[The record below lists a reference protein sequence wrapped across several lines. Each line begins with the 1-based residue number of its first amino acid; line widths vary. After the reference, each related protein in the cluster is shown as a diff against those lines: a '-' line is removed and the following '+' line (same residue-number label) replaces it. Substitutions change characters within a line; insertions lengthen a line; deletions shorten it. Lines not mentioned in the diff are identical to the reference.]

1 MCRMKKV
8 SLFLVDLK
16 LEYVNHRLKK
26 KKHCIAY
33 PRPNKFK
40 ESKEINEKKS
50 RVCLSFQVNMLSTC
64 WSRENN

>member
-26 KKHCIAY
+26 TNIVKRIRDQTSLRKVM
-33 PRPNKFK
+33 K
-40 ESKEINEKKS
+40 
-50 RVCLSFQVNMLSTC
+50 
-64 WSRENN
+64 